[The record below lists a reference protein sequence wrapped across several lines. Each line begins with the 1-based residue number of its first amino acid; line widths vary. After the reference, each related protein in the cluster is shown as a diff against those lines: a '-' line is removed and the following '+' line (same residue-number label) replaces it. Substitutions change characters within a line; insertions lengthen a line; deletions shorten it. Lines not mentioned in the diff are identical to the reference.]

1 MTLLDLLAPSHAN
14 GTGCMVNDGDPA
26 QAGSPADSAVS
37 AAKQVADLWKQAVA
51 LVIETH
57 RMGVRRMVTGHT
69 PEGADPEMV
78 RVSKA
83 ILAGQE
89 YRAVARCDHRIRI
102 QIGKLGLPI
111 SAYFKGAAVIPV
123 ALLDEVEDR
132 LDAWQEERR
141 AAVDAFL
148 AAYPA
153 LVTRAQERLG
163 PLFDPADYP
172 PVEALPG
179 LFGVSIQYLT
189 FDMPGVL
196 EHCSERARRR
206 ALQEG
211 RAKLAE
217 AVEEMRGHLRTAFGA
232 VVGHLKDRLAPDPAT
247 GETKVL
253 RAGSVDR
260 LLEFLDTFAARNTVA
275 GDVELAALVEQTR
288 ALVSGV
294 EAPAL
299 RSDDA
304 LRSAVQA
311 GLASIANQLD
321 QLLVTKPARRYTWDE
336 EADGR

>member
-1 MTLLDLLAPSHAN
+1 MTLLDLITPSLSN
-14 GTGCMVNDGDPA
+14 GTGCVVNHDEEPA
-26 QAGSPADSAVS
+26 QAGSPADSAAS
-37 AAKQVADLWKQAVA
+37 AATQVADLWKQAVA
-51 LVIETH
+51 LVIETR
-57 RMGVRRMVTGHT
+57 RMGVRRIVTGHT

-83 ILAGQE
+83 ILSGPE
-89 YRAVARCDHRIRI
+89 YQAIARCDHRIRV

-141 AAVDAFL
+141 AAVEAFL

-153 LVTRAQERLG
+153 LVARAQERLG

-179 LFGVSIQYLT
+179 LFGVSVQYLT

-196 EHCSERARRR
+196 SHCSERARRR

-211 RAKLAE
+211 QAKLAE
-217 AVEEMRGHLRTAFGA
+217 AVEEMRGHLRTVFAEL
-232 VVGHLKDRLAPDPAT
+232 VGHLKDRLAPDPAT
-247 GETKVL
+247 GQAKVL
-253 RAGSVDR
+253 RAAAVDR
-260 LLEFLDTFAARNTVA
+260 LLEFLDTFGARNAVA
-275 GDVELAALVEQTR
+275 GDAELASLVEQTR
-288 ALVSGV
+288 SLVSGV
-294 EAPAL
+294 DAPAL

-304 LRSAVQA
+304 LRQTIEA
-311 GLASIANQLD
+311 GLADIGTQLD
-321 QLLVTKPARRYTWDE
+321 RLIETKPARRYNLDE
-336 EADGR
+336 AAA